1 MSCAETIE
9 HILLEPD
16 RKQKRQ
22 AFVKVLATQD
32 WREVLAPHVISTM
45 GYEVQG
51 AVVPD
56 EATFYLAA
64 PVIAASEEK
73 IQRVLELL
81 ESKFAPDLLV
91 ALAHQMGSMLAE
103 HLLPHLRTAEA
114 ERSLVLQRI
123 LYQADPNWVRH
134 PGAKRVIKKEL
145 RKIDLHRTELIK
157 WLADAGNLG
166 DFLPEIQDHPPLC
179 VEEWNSLGLAGIHD
193 EGLINRALGTL
204 GKHPDALAYL
214 LRLKEVPEAVHPRMM
229 SAARTNWLVNAL
241 EVAIYMGVFHEHLL
255 SLAELA
261 IRLGGRPMSAAIS
274 WLNAANLGKE
284 ILTYLA
290 QQMKENGKAFRAN
303 SQLWISYR
311 PPSPDR
317 ALERGRRGEIPDPMD
332 AATLIRQLRG
342 ERVTE
347 LVQEILTKPHLAMME
362 TVLRPLCGVN
372 EDAAKEVQMISVND
386 EPAIAHRAQDALKWP
401 DVAWPEI

>member
-1 MSCAETIE
+1 
-9 HILLEPD
+9 
-16 RKQKRQ
+16 
-22 AFVKVLATQD
+22 
-32 WREVLAPHVISTM
+32 M

-73 IQRVLELL
+73 IQRALELL
-81 ESKFAPDLLV
+81 ESKFAPDLLI
-91 ALAHQMGSMLAE
+91 AIAHQMGPRLAE
-103 HLLPHLRTAEA
+103 HLLAHLRTAEG

-123 LYQADPNWVRH
+123 LYQADPGWVKQ
-134 PGAKRVIKKEL
+134 PAAKMVLKKEL

-157 WLADAGNLG
+157 WLAEAGNLG
-166 DFLPEIQDHPPLC
+166 DFLPEIQEHPPLC
-179 VEEWNSLGLAGIHD
+179 VEEWNSLGLTGIAD
-193 EGLINRALGTL
+193 QRLIDRALGTL

-214 LRLKEVPEAVHPRMM
+214 LRLEEVPDAVHPRMM

-274 WLNAANLGKE
+274 WLNTANLGKE
-284 ILTYLA
+284 ILSYLA
-290 QQMKENGKAFRAN
+290 QQMVDNGKAFRAN

-317 ALERGRRGEIPDPMD
+317 ALEQGRRGEIPDPMD
-332 AATLIRQLRG
+332 ASTLIRQLRG

-347 LVQEILTKPHLAMME
+347 LVLEILTKPCPSMMD

-372 EDAAKEVQMISVND
+372 EDAAREVQKLSVEG
-386 EPAIAHRAQDALKWP
+386 EPAVAQRAQEVLTWADIIWP
-401 DVAWPEI
+401 DL